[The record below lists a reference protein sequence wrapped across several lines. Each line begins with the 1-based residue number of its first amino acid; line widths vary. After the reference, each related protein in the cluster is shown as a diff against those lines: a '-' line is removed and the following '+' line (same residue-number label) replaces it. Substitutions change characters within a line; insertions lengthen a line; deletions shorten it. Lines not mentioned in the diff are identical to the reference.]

1 MLDHHV
7 AAGRIDATQR
17 DNMRDQVRTMTMSDS
32 PHTLVPFE
40 RVGPFRFGASP
51 AECAAEA
58 GAPDR
63 SWDDDI
69 LELHLEQ
76 RGAAELTY
84 SEGARLLVDGVDV
97 FGAPNA
103 AEQLRAAHPGATEQK
118 QYLNLPDLGL
128 CLGGFGKRKLK
139 EGRLAIAYA
148 PSERVMM
155 GFLGAV

>member
-1 MLDHHV
+1 
-7 AAGRIDATQR
+7 
-17 DNMRDQVRTMTMSDS
+17 MSDS

-76 RGAAELTY
+76 RGLLPRRRRTQESQAA
-84 SEGARLLVDGVDV
+84 AR
-97 FGAPNA
+97 A
-103 AEQLRAAHPGATEQK
+103 RKT
-118 QYLNLPDLGL
+118 LGL
-128 CLGGFGKRKLK
+128 P
-139 EGRLAIAYA
+139 GRGRSRRGLRSRIGRGLCAITDGRIGRCRSRDVTFTRRHAC
-148 PSERVMM
+148 SVSRRRLDI
-155 GFLGAV
+155 GCS